1 MPKLV
6 VALIVTLVVLAAGC
20 AGLVWKALEW
30 RKGLRALKNEY
41 RDYAGIFVYPAE
53 NVRLLKSA
61 NRPDVVLIGAS
72 HTLAWGDTSSRLPGL
87 RVVNRGVRGQ
97 LVPQYLLRFRQDILD
112 LQPRVVVIEG
122 CAINATY
129 DVPLRLLADSYAS
142 MAEMARLH
150 DIEPILATTMPV
162 GKDLERRLAGTN
174 DEVRQIN
181 EVVRDL
187 ARRNGYLMVDYYATV
202 AEPDGTLPA
211 AETSDGMHC
220 SPAIYDQMAV
230 ALRPILDRA
239 LRSADAADAV
249 PGAGP

>member
-6 VALIVTLVVLAAGC
+6 VALIVMLAILAAAS
-20 AGLVWKALEW
+20 AGVVWKALQW

-41 RDYAGIFVYPAE
+41 SDYAGISVYPAE
-53 NVRLLKSA
+53 NAKIADPAS
-61 NRPDVVLIGAS
+61 RPDVILVGAS
-72 HTLAWGDTSSRLPGL
+72 HTLAWGDTSSRLPGV

-112 LQPRVVVIEG
+112 LKPKVVVIEG

-150 DIEPILATTMPV
+150 GIEPILATTMPV
-162 GKDLERRLAGTN
+162 GKVLEQRLAGTN

-181 EVVRDL
+181 DVIRDL
-187 ARRNGYLMVDYYATV
+187 AQRNGYLLVDYYAAV
-202 AEPDGTLPA
+202 ADPEGTLPA

-220 SPAIYDQMAV
+220 SPAIYDRMAV

-239 LRSADAADAV
+239 LRSAGAPAA
-249 PGAGP
+249 PGAGS

>member
-6 VALIVTLVVLAAGC
+6 VALIVALVILAAGG
-20 AGLVWKALEW
+20 AGIVWKALQW
-30 RKGLRALKNEY
+30 RKGLRALKDEY
-41 RDYAGIFVYPAE
+41 RDYAGITVYPAE
-53 NVRLLKSA
+53 NAKIADLAS
-61 NRPDVVLIGAS
+61 RPDVILVGAS

-112 LQPRVVVIEG
+112 LKPRAVVIEG

-150 DIEPILATTMPV
+150 GIEPILATTMPV
-162 GKDLERRLAGTN
+162 GKVLEQRLAGTN

-181 EVVRDL
+181 DLIRDL
-187 ARRNGYLMVDYYATV
+187 ARRNGYLLVDYYAAV

-211 AETSDGMHC
+211 AETTDGMHC
-220 SPAIYDQMAV
+220 SPAIYDRMAE

-239 LRSADAADAV
+239 LRPAGAPNAA
-249 PGAGP
+249 PGAGS